1 MMKLDLRRP
10 EETLM
15 NSGINVLINKGK
27 KKQRQKKR
35 GEIRLEEGIVY
46 WRRNNMESRTNQKK

>member
-27 KKQRQKKR
+27 KNKDRKKR